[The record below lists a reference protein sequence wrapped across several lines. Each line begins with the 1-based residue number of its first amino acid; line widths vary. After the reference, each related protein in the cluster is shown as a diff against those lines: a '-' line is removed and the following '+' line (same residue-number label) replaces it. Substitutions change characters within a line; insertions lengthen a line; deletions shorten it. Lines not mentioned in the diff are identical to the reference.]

1 VAKTTAYCGV
11 RDCHSR
17 SSHAAMT
24 SLKIKKGTIYMALSS
39 YEASAK
45 NEISFEKGDEIKVI
59 KGVDEG

>member
-1 VAKTTAYCGV
+1 
-11 RDCHSR
+11 
-17 SSHAAMT
+17 MT